1 MQIFTTTLMFVT
13 ILAYIALPVFAVII
27 GNRVL
32 IKLDAIHKDVL
43 QGLIIEEV
51 KEPAKKK

>member
-1 MQIFTTTLMFVT
+1 MQIFTITLMFVT
-13 ILAYIALPVFAVII
+13 ILAYIALPVFAVIV
-27 GNRVL
+27 GNRIL

-43 QGLIIEEV
+43 QGLIIEEI